1 MILTPAGFLLV
12 TFLVF
17 LGANGVAA
25 TLCLL
30 ARVLDDPALGTCDD
44 VPTDSAHV
52 VQVERGASTIGVS
65 HSKLGIGAMKLSKV
79 YKQVHE
85 E

>member
-17 LGANGVAA
+17 LGTNGVAV
-25 TLCLL
+25 TLRLL
-30 ARVLDDPALGTCDD
+30 ARVLDDPALGTYGD